1 MQLTLFALA
10 FATLAIAG
18 PINPYEVRTAIKS
31 TPSMPYGQGIDLLTT
46 PTAVVVKREEAIKP
60 PQADAKGCGQCGCCT
75 FFGCYLRKDCRFG
88 IVDAEVGGWELG
100 WMEVRLENGRKG
112 RGGCKVAKPDIHLS
126 VC

>member
-1 MQLTLFALA
+1 MQLTLFALT

-31 TPSMPYGQGIDLLTT
+31 TPSMSYGQDIDLLTT
-46 PTAVVVKREEAIKP
+46 PTAVVVKREEAIEP

-100 WMEVRLENGRKG
+100 WMEV
-112 RGGCKVAKPDIHLS
+112 
-126 VC
+126 